1 MKYFILYDL
10 VDKFNVLV
18 LKEFDDEFY
27 VNSDGEKYS
36 KDDVQSKLEDGWHYA
51 KEIFESDFHRE
62 VERRIKL
69 AERRIDSYNKDIVRL
84 TKLLNK
90 KEG

>member
-1 MKYFILYDL
+1 MKYLILYDL

-18 LKEFDDEFY
+18 LKELNDKFY
-27 VNSDGEKYS
+27 IDSDGEQYS
-36 KDDVQSKLEDGWHYA
+36 KDDIQSKLEDGWHYA

-84 TKLLNK
+84 THLLNK

>member
-1 MKYFILYDL
+1 MKYLILWDL

-18 LKEFDDEFY
+18 LKELNDEFY
-27 VNSDGEKYS
+27 INSDGEQYS

-51 KEIFESDFHRE
+51 EEIFENDFHRE

-69 AERRIDSYNKDIVRL
+69 AERRIDSYNKDIARL

>member
-1 MKYFILYDL
+1 MKYLILYDL

-18 LKEFDDEFY
+18 LKELNDEFY
-27 VNSDGEKYS
+27 INSDGKKYS
-36 KDDVQSKLEDGWHYA
+36 KDDIRSKLEDGWHYA

-69 AERRIDSYNKDIVRL
+69 AERRIDSYNKDIIRL
-84 TKLLNK
+84 TQLLK